1 MFHEN
6 YDKFVNNEKFLDNE
20 PIKVISPNVEQEV
33 LKIDFEK
40 DKILRQKLFKK
51 YAKIFDKYN
60 LIKLPYDNKNVPYC
74 YPFSTNEGK
83 ILSELAQFTLLRL
96 WKAIPKNYPEYEFLN
111 NTIALPLNDA
121 NYCQKVC
128 NKF

>member
-6 YDKFVNNEKFLDNE
+6 YDKFVFNEKILNSE
-20 PIKVISPNVEQEV
+20 PIKIISPNVEQEV

-74 YPFSTNEGK
+74 YPFSTNDSK
-83 ILSELAQFTLLRL
+83 ILSKLSDFTVLRL
-96 WKAIPKNYPEYEFLN
+96 WEEIPRDYPERDF
-111 NTIALPLNDA
+111 
-121 NYCQKVC
+121 
-128 NKF
+128 